1 MAQSKEWQS
10 FLRRILAEFS
20 IQKYSVY
27 DGNGSDMKLYCG
39 VSLPELL
46 IERYLSFR
54 CTMVS
59 EESDGNRLITQVWVQ
74 NTVYLLVLYSK
85 DALSENDVCYILND
99 IVQLQKQLTESAE
112 RSLHEYS
119 AAHRK

>member
-27 DGNGSDMKLYCG
+27 QGDGSDMKLYCG
-39 VSLPELL
+39 ISLPEFL

-59 EESDGNRLITQVWVQ
+59 EEKDGSRLITQIRMQDSVF
-74 NTVYLLVLYSK
+74 LLVLYSK
-85 DALSENDVCYILND
+85 DSISENDVCYILGD
-99 IVQLQKQLTESAE
+99 VAMLQKQLIESAE
-112 RSLHEYS
+112 RS
-119 AAHRK
+119 